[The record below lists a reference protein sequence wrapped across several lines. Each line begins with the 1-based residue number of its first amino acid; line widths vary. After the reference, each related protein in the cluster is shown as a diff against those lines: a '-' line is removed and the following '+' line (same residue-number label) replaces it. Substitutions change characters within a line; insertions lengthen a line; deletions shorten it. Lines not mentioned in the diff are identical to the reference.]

1 MTLNKFIDEL
11 QNNMNG
17 GDVMRDLS
25 TLTKEEIE
33 EFFNALNVG
42 QRKII

>member
-1 MTLNKFIDEL
+1 MTLNEFIDEL
-11 QNNMNG
+11 QNNMNA

-25 TLTKEEIE
+25 TSTKEEIE

-42 QRKII
+42 QKKII